1 MKRKT
6 RRFTVFEGFNYAL
19 FTLIALLMV
28 SPIWNVIVISIADYK
43 EYVENPL
50 MLFPKKVTFSAYQQ
64 IFATSELLNSL
75 GVSVFI
81 TVVGTALSMVCTVCA
96 AYALSKKNLPGRKV
110 IFMFFV
116 ITMFFNG
123 GMIPN
128 FLLIKNIGLYD
139 TVWSMILPTVVNT
152 WYLIIMKNFFAAIP
166 GALEESARIDG
177 AGAFRIL
184 WSIIVPVSG
193 PIIATIALFYG
204 VEKWNEWWNA
214 MLYLNDAN
222 LYPLQLVLR
231 NLIVKDAATSSML
244 TSYIH
249 SGTFVA
255 KESTKMATA
264 VVAILPI
271 TLVYPFLQ
279 KYFAQGIMVGSIKS

>member
-1 MKRKT
+1 MKRK
-6 RRFTVFEGFNYAL
+6 RRRLSAFEVCNYAL
-19 FTLIALLMV
+19 FTLVALLMV
-28 SPIWNVIVISIADYK
+28 FPIWNVIVISLADYK

-50 MLFPKKVTFSAYQQ
+50 MLFPKKITFSAYQQ

-75 GVSVFI
+75 WISVFI
-81 TVVGTALSMVCTVCA
+81 TVVGTTLSMVCTVCA
-96 AYALSKKNLPGRKV
+96 AYALSKRNLPGRKI
-110 IFMFFV
+110 IFMFFI

-128 FLLIKNIGLYD
+128 FLLVKNIGLYD

-166 GALEESARIDG
+166 AALEESARIDG
-177 AGAFRIL
+177 AGVFRIL
-184 WSIIVPVSG
+184 WSIIIPVSG

-222 LYPLQLVLR
+222 LFPLQLVLR

-249 SGTFVA
+249 SGAFVA